1 MSLRESLLAAL
12 EALSANR
19 VRAGL
24 TMLGVV
30 IGVALVIT
38 LVSLGE
44 AAKAYVNQEVG
55 SMGFGSNA
63 LVVHPGKLDP
73 PIEPSKL
80 SLPDMRELQRRIPEI
95 VDIVPVLIGSAEA
108 RFGRK
113 EHKTAIWGLTDNY
126 VRLVNNRVEEGQFF
140 TSLDTEK
147 HRKVCVMGQEVK
159 RKLFG
164 DVSPVGERISLS
176 GRRFVC
182 LGVMEQKG
190 EMLGFNMD
198 DMVIV
203 PVTTAQDLLDTTK
216 VTEFVVWTED
226 TRALPQVQEQIS
238 AVLSERHLERDDF
251 HYHTSAETLS
261 ILGKITGTLTLFV
274 SGIAAVSLLVGSI
287 GIMNIMLVSV
297 MERTREIGIRKA
309 VGARNRDIFMQFFG
323 EALVISMSG
332 GLAGIL
338 IGAGVAVVA
347 MRLIG
352 TPVVLSL
359 WAVAAALISS
369 GVVGLGAGVYPAMR
383 AARQDPIRALRYE

>member
-19 VRAGL
+19 LRAAL

-44 AAKAYVNQEVG
+44 AATAYVNREVG

-80 SLPDMRELQRRIPEI
+80 TLSDIREIQRRVPGV
-95 VDIVPVLIGSAEA
+95 VDVVPVLIGSAEA
-108 RFGRK
+108 RFGRRD
-113 EHKTAIWGLTDNY
+113 HKTAVWGLTENY
-126 VRLVNNRVEEGQFF
+126 VRLLNYRVEEGQFL
-140 TSLDTEK
+140 TALDTEK
-147 HRKVCVMGQEVK
+147 HRKVCILGQTVK
-159 RKLFG
+159 QKLFG
-164 DVSPVGERISLS
+164 EVSPVGEHLSLS
-176 GRRFVC
+176 GRRFLC

-190 EMLGFNMD
+190 EMLNFNMD

-216 VTEFVVWTED
+216 VTEFVVWASEPT
-226 TRALPQVQEQIS
+226 ALPRVREQI
-238 AVLSERHLERDDF
+238 ATVLSAQHLEQDDF
-251 HYHTSAETLS
+251 HFHTQAETLS
-261 ILGKITGTLTLFV
+261 ILGKITGTLTMFV

-309 VGARNRDIFMQFFG
+309 VGARNRDIFLQFFG
-323 EALVISMSG
+323 EALVISMTG
-332 GLAGIL
+332 GLVGILVGASAGIL
-338 IGAGVAVVA
+338 A

-352 TPVVLSL
+352 TPLVVST
-359 WAVAAALISS
+359 WAVAAALVSS
-369 GVVGLGAGVYPAMR
+369 AVVGLAAGVYPAMR
-383 AARQDPIRALRYE
+383 AARQDPIRALRFE